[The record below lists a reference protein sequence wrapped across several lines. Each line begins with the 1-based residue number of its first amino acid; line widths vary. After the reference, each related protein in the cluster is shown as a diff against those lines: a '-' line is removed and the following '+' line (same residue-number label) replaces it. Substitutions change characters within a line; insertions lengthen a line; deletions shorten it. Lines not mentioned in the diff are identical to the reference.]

1 MLLDDDIVTNGE
13 AKASALSGGFGCE
26 KGIEHFSFY
35 LVGNASAV
43 VAYADLNMVA
53 EIFGRCCQGG
63 LEITVGRL
71 SLALRRG
78 IETI

>member
-1 MLLDDDIVTNGE
+1 MLLDDDIVTNGK

-35 LVGNASAV
+35 LIGNASAV
-43 VAYADLNMVA
+43 VAYPDLNVIA
-53 EIFGRCCQGG
+53 EISGRCCQGG
-63 LEITVGRL
+63 LEAIVGRL
-71 SLALRRG
+71 SLTLRRR